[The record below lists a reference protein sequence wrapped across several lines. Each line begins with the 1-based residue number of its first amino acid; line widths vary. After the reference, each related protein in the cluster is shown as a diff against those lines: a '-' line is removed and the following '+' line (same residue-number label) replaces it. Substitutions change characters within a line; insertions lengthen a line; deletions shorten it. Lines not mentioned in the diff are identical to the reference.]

1 MERRG
6 GNGAEGNIDG
16 AERRYSAQGQTV
28 PNRNIRRA
36 EARNYSDGPHDSLQ
50 LPGNWLG
57 YVSIPGIDWWA
68 EVPEYCCRERSI
80 RPLAFRYALFARDA
94 RNALRAHATASIK
107 LVNDYKSYQRV

>member
-1 MERRG
+1 MVPKGDIVRRG
-6 GNGAEGNIDG
+6 
-16 AERRYSAQGQTV
+16 RRCQIAISDVLKHAITQTG
-28 PNRNIRRA
+28 
-36 EARNYSDGPHDSLQ
+36 SHDCLQ

-57 YVSIPGIDWWA
+57 YVSIPSIDWWA

-80 RPLAFRYALFARDA
+80 CPLAFRHALFARDA